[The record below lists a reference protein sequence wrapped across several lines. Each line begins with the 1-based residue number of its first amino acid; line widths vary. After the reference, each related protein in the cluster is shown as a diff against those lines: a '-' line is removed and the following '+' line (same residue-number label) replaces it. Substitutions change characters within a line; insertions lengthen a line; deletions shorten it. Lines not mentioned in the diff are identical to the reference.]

1 VTGRGEYKV
10 EPGTRQLFARIVF
23 DRANDANCSHVI
35 RANIRIRVSVN
46 TQAKTTTR
54 MFARMFARI
63 VRANNSRVCETAFTL
78 SFELVIFLHLYLL
91 FYGRG
96 YGQSSRYCNSGS
108 AILSNVFGHNNQI
121 DICLTIFATF
131 QRILKFVAC
140 FRRKLV

>member
-1 VTGRGEYKV
+1 MTGRGEYKV

-96 YGQSSRYCNSGS
+96 YGQSSRYCNNGQTGPYNSLLRASVRVIYLTLGELWP
-108 AILSNVFGHNNQI
+108 IL
-121 DICLTIFATF
+121 C
-131 QRILKFVAC
+131 
-140 FRRKLV
+140 